1 MRCFGRSLAQ
11 VSVALLV
18 ILLVT
23 GDLARFD
30 AVALGVAA
38 LVGVGLV
45 LLGRRRS
52 CALPPAATVE

>member
-11 VSVALLV
+11 VSVALLL

-30 AVALGVAA
+30 AVALGGAA
-38 LVGVGLV
+38 LFGVVLV

-52 CALPPAATVE
+52 CVLPAGSPRP